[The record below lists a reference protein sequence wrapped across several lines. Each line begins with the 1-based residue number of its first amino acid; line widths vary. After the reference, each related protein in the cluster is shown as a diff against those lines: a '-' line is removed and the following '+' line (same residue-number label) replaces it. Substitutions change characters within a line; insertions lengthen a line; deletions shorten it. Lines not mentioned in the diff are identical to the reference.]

1 MNRSLNAHAHDILR
15 CARRISRLEVVVTIL
30 AVVEG
35 VQLAL
40 HLFVVGFDPIL
51 SLLGVKP

>member
-1 MNRSLNAHAHDILR
+1 MDRSLNAHAHDILR
-15 CARRISRLEVVVTIL
+15 CARRISRLEFAVFVL
-30 AVVEG
+30 ALVEG

-40 HLFVVGFDPIL
+40 HLIVVGIDPVL